1 MTIRTEQV
9 ESLIQQ
15 HLGEV
20 FSREVELPEGT
31 LATIAS
37 VSVPPDLKKAIVSI
51 SVLPFDKS
59 NAVMKKLK
67 GQKGHI
73 QRELH
78 KMMVMKSSPKLEFI
92 LDTRQEEVSKL
103 EELMDT

>member
-1 MTIRTEQV
+1 MSIRTEQV
-9 ESLIQQ
+9 ESMIQQ

-37 VSVPPDLKKAIVSI
+37 VSVPPDLKRAIVSI

-59 NAVMKKLK
+59 KAVLKRLK

-73 QRELH
+73 QKELH
-78 KMMVMKSSPKLEFI
+78 KMMVMKSSPKLEFKI
-92 LDTRQEEVSKL
+92 DTTQEHVSQL
-103 EELMDT
+103 EELMDN